1 MAHEAP
7 LPPRANGVACTINHV
22 PTFWGLFFAPFS
34 PVYFA
39 NSTLTAPQWS
49 KTVSKKF
56 QDSKSCQPH
65 SFFLSYNKKIQLAIF
80 TIPGVFFLWPNLFNT
95 YIGQFC
101 SSREIYATNK
111 WLSVLC
117 ITWDKEILAMCL
129 LGIFCVTNKT
139 DQYKFWND

>member
-34 PVYFA
+34 PSILPIQHSQLPSGLKQLVR
-39 NSTLTAPQWS
+39 NSRTQSHVNLI
-49 KTVSKKF
+49 
-56 QDSKSCQPH
+56 H
-65 SFFLSYNKKIQLAIF
+65 LFLIYNKKIQLAIF

-95 YIGQFC
+95 YLGQFC
-101 SSREIYATNK
+101 SSCEIYAANK

-129 LGIFCVTNKT
+129 SGIFCVTNET
-139 DQYKFWND
+139 DQYKYWNG